1 MRWVTLNNCRLLC
14 AGTVKL
20 TFQRLLG
27 VRVSIM
33 VLPVLRTSDPN
44 SVNFGLRYERV
55 HGQHGDGKEL
65 VREVR
70 TYE

>member
-1 MRWVTLNNCRLLC
+1 
-14 AGTVKL
+14 
-20 TFQRLLG
+20 
-27 VRVSIM
+27 M